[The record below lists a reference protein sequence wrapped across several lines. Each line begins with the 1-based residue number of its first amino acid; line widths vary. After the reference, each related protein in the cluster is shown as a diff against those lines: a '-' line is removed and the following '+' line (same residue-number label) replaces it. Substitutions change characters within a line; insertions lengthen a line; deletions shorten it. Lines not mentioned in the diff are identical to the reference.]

1 MFDSSECS
9 VVSAVECCKNS
20 RALLSLF
27 LKKQSY
33 QHNEKGGKVF
43 CRYKT
48 TRRGKNWPRL
58 PIERT
63 CDITQNRCRKEAMT
77 LLEKE
82 DLLGRFVTS
91 VKALSGLSD
100 ERVGMYVSPES
111 YTRRGSLP

>member
-1 MFDSSECS
+1 
-9 VVSAVECCKNS
+9 
-20 RALLSLF
+20 
-27 LKKQSY
+27 
-33 QHNEKGGKVF
+33 
-43 CRYKT
+43 
-48 TRRGKNWPRL
+48 
-58 PIERT
+58 
-63 CDITQNRCRKEAMT
+63 MT